1 MSKKTLETFY
11 NKPVPSG
18 QEQMKIDSKFLKGNI
33 AEELADKNLK
43 EVSDYSYELL
53 KFHGTYQGYNR
64 DTATALKKQG
74 LDKENEFMVRI
85 RLPGGRMTA
94 AQYIAMDDLAS
105 KYANATLRMTT
116 RQTFQFH
123 VIAKDNLKDCMADI
137 NKAFLSTLSAC
148 GDVVRNVM
156 ASPAPI
162 NDPKQKRLLADVD
175 QIVSFCAPKTSSYD
189 ELWNGKP
196 SFHKD
201 HENPEPLYGQTY
213 LPRKFKITIINP
225 DDNSTDVFSHD
236 LGFINVWKGDTH
248 LGYNVYVGGGAGMSH
263 EPGKDQKATYPRVA
277 SPLCFV
283 GTHDLLNTVEAVV
296 KFQRDYGD
304 RTDRKHARLKFICEE
319 LGMDFVKTKFAE
331 YFAATKPNEPFKEI
345 QPIDEIK
352 LKEHL
357 GWHEQGDGKWYL
369 GIPTPS
375 GRLMDYAVGQ
385 HHQSGYTAD
394 QSPIYKEA
402 KYKTGLRKLAEKY
415 AYNIALSPDHK
426 FLICDV
432 PEDKKAELEEFLRSY
447 NLPFMDDL
455 IPAMQHFHTCVA
467 LPTCAKAL
475 AESERVQFQMMNDI
489 QAKLEKFN
497 LQNEHLAIHVTGC
510 PNGCARPFNCDIGI
524 VGRMPDHY
532 VIFIGGDLIGSRLNT
547 KIFDKVPLTHLGT
560 ALEPMFEVFA
570 ANKNDHE
577 GFGDFCVRYGIDK
590 LAAHAESILGAEHK
604 WAKVL
609 Q

>member
-1 MSKKTLETFY
+1 MAKRTLENFY
-11 NKPVPSG
+11 NKPVPSA
-18 QEQMKIDSKFLKGNI
+18 QEQMKIDSKYLKGNI
-33 AEELADKNLK
+33 AEELADKNLA

-64 DTATALKKQG
+64 DTATARKKQG
-74 LDKENEFMVRI
+74 LEKENEFMVRI
-85 RLPGGRMTA
+85 RLPGGRMNA
-94 AQYIAMDDLAS
+94 QQYIAMDELAT
-105 KYANATLRMTT
+105 KYANNSLRMTT

-123 VIAKDNLKDCMADI
+123 VVAKDNLQAAIADI
-137 NKAFLSTLSAC
+137 NKAMLSTLSAC
-148 GDVVRNVM
+148 GDVVRNTM
-156 ASPAPI
+156 ASPAPT
-162 NDPKQKRLLADVD
+162 NDIQQKRIHSDVA
-175 QIVSFCAPKTSSYD
+175 QIVGFCAPKTTAYD

-196 SFHKD
+196 KTNQT
-201 HENPEPLYGQTY
+201 ETAEPLYGTTY

-236 LGFINVWKGDTH
+236 LGFINIWEGDTH

-263 EPGKDQKATYPRVA
+263 EPGKDQKATYPRIA

-283 GTHDLLNTVEAVV
+283 GTHDLLNAVEAVV

-304 RTDRKHARLKFICEE
+304 RTDRKHSRLKFIVEE
-319 LGMDFVKTKFAE
+319 LGLDFVKAKFSE
-331 YFAATKPNEPFKEI
+331 YFAATKPNEPF
-345 QPIDEIK
+345 QEIK
-352 LKEHL
+352 PIGELKIKEHL

-369 GIPTPS
+369 GLPTPS
-375 GRLMDYAVGQ
+375 GRLMDYSEGMQ
-385 HHQSGYTAD
+385 HQSGYHAEN
-394 QSPIYKEA
+394 SIYKNA
-402 KYKTGLRKLAEKY
+402 KFKSCFRKLAETY
-415 AYNIALSPDHK
+415 GYNIALTPDHK

-447 NLPFMDDL
+447 NLPFQNDL
-455 IPAMQHFHTCVA
+455 VPAMQHFHTCVA

-475 AESERVQFQMMNDI
+475 AESERVQFTMMNDI
-489 QAKLEKFN
+489 QARLEKFN

-532 VIFIGGDLIGSRLNT
+532 VIFIGGDIVGTRLNT
-547 KIFDKVPLTHLGT
+547 KVFDKVPLTDLGT
-560 ALEPMFEVFA
+560 ALEPMFELFSQ
-570 ANKNDHE
+570 NKNEHE
-577 GFGDFCVRYGIDK
+577 NFGDFCNRYGVENV
-590 LAAHAESILGAEHK
+590 AAYAESKLPDYK